1 MDTEEL
7 KQSMCDYIDTVSSQL
22 IAISHD
28 LHEHPEERFEE
39 HHAHDVLCRSIEDA
53 GFAVDRHAFGLPTA
67 FRSRSGSSG
76 PDIAV
81 LLEYDALPGIGH
93 ACGHNII
100 AAAGLG
106 AGLAA
111 ASLAAAA
118 GGRVTMLGS
127 PAEEGGGGKVL
138 MIDQGAL
145 DGIDA
150 AMMVHPADIDLRTMN
165 AIAYHGLDVIY
176 TGEAAH
182 AAAHPWQGR
191 NALDAAV
198 LGYMNIAALRQHIA
212 PTERI
217 HGIFTDGGERPNI
230 VPARAAMNWYVRA
243 ADVGALERLKPRVVA
258 ALEAGA
264 AAAGCELEIS
274 WRDPIYADL
283 VDNSVLSELYAGNA
297 ARLGRVVREPDA
309 QSAVVGSTDMG
320 NVSHTVPSIHPMIA
334 VSPPGIGIHTPEF
347 AVHAASAA
355 GDRAVIDG
363 AKAMAM
369 TIADLWVTSGTIE
382 AATRAFEQDQQ
393 RAR

>member
-1 MDTEEL
+1 MDAPTLKDAMCAHIDSISAEL
-7 KQSMCDYIDTVSSQL
+7 IE
-22 IAISHD
+22 ISHD
-28 LHEHPEERFEE
+28 LHAHPEEKFEE
-39 HHAHDVLCRSIEDA
+39 HHAHDRLCDLIEQT
-53 GFAVDRHAFGLPTA
+53 GLTVERHAFDLPTA
-67 FRSRSGSSG
+67 FRARIGSTG

-81 LLEYDALPGIGH
+81 LLEYDALPGLGH

-111 ASLAAAA
+111 AAFAPTA

-127 PAEEGGGGKVL
+127 PAEEGGGGKVF
-138 MIDQGAL
+138 MIDRGAL
-145 DGIDA
+145 EGVDA
-150 AMMVHPADIDLRTMN
+150 AMMIHPADADLTTMN
-165 AIAYHGLDVIY
+165 AIAYHGLDAVY

-243 ADVGALERLKPRVVA
+243 ADVASLERLKPRVVA

-264 AAAGCELEIS
+264 AAAGCTVEIT
-274 WRDPIYADL
+274 WRDPVYADL
-283 VDNSVLSELYAGNA
+283 VDSDPMTRLYVDNA
-297 ARLGRVVREPDA
+297 RRLGRSVVPPDGDN
-309 QSAVVGSTDMG
+309 AVIGSTDMG
-320 NVSHTVPSIHPMIA
+320 NVSHVVPSIHPMIA
-334 VSPPGIGIHTPEF
+334 VAPTGIGIHTPEF
-347 AVHAASAA
+347 ERHAGSAA
-355 GDRAVIDG
+355 GDLAVIDG

-369 TIADLWVTSGTIE
+369 TIADLWATEGALDE
-382 AATRAFEQDQQ
+382 AVEAF